1 MKDQYENFPLIVSQQ
16 LDRLVDGE
24 LSDDDRCRLIE
35 TLEQQPDKWRD
46 CACAFLESQE
56 FGSAFT
62 DLVSGFTD
70 PVSGESL
77 PRTVT
82 AAIDAP
88 QVRVPASYAAHSPR
102 SARRWWVV
110 LAACLL
116 LGFAV
121 GRFMES
127 SGSTPLEQAPLLVSE
142 ENDVSNGRI
151 LLTDSTNGLAD
162 DRSPLNR
169 DQLFAGYGNGNG
181 NSSAVPAEIETIL
194 DRLGHSVERR
204 YVFVPVLSMDG
215 RQGVIPVEQVDFVSV
230 GLETY

>member
-1 MKDQYENFPLIVSQQ
+1 MRDQYENFPLIDSQQ

-56 FGSAFT
+56 FGTAFT
-62 DLVSGFTD
+62 DLISGAAST
-70 PVSGESL
+70 
-77 PRTVT
+77 RTVT

-194 DRLGHSVERR
+194 DRLGHNVERR

>member
-1 MKDQYENFPLIVSQQ
+1 MRDQYENFPLIDSQQ

-24 LSDDDRCRLIE
+24 LSGDDRCRLIE

-62 DLVSGFTD
+62 DLVSGAA
-70 PVSGESL
+70 L

-82 AAIDAP
+82 AAIYAP

-127 SGSTPLEQAPLLVSE
+127 SGSTPLEQAPLLISE

-194 DRLGHSVERR
+194 DRLGHNVERR

-215 RQGVIPVEQVDFVSV
+215 RQRVIPVEQVDFVSV